1 MDTWTRRI
9 EGNLFFFFSFSHWI
23 SYLECMYTQN
33 PAASISIYNNPKEKK
48 KKKKKKKKKRV
59 LIQLFLYL
67 HASATIFPNIII
79 FQYSDFCLLREG
91 GGKQAAR
98 WRIIFLILTTK

>member
-9 EGNLFFFFSFSHWI
+9 EGNLFFFLIFSLNLLSRVHVH
-23 SYLECMYTQN
+23 
-33 PAASISIYNNPKEKK
+33 PKPSRQHLYIQQPEREEEEEEE
-48 KKKKKKKKKRV
+48 KKRV

-79 FQYSDFCLLREG
+79 FQYSDLCLLREG

>member
-48 KKKKKKKKKRV
+48 KKKKKKKKKSSYTVISLSSRFGYY
-59 LIQLFLYL
+59 I
-67 HASATIFPNIII
+67 S
-79 FQYSDFCLLREG
+79 
-91 GGKQAAR
+91 
-98 WRIIFLILTTK
+98 